1 MRPVGLALLPLLL
14 CIGWAH
20 GYEILNLRRDWSP
33 SFCYING
40 VSGSPCTSQPWAAF
54 TIRSLMPVDL
64 VNPNATRCAP
74 LPYNATTVADI
85 APELDCYA
93 RYPAGARPA

>member
-1 MRPVGLALLPLLL
+1 MCAGSQTPNPHRPPPFRAASVCCA
-14 CIGWAH
+14 C
-20 GYEILNLRRDWSP
+20 R
-33 SFCYING
+33 
-40 VSGSPCTSQPWAAF
+40 AAF